1 MALASILVVD
11 HDAVTRAE
19 TRAML
24 ELAGYAVIG
33 AAGGRQ
39 ALQRVVTS
47 NPDLA
52 ITAILMPDGDGI
64 EFTCAMRHERPN
76 LIVIAVSA
84 HRFLRGLDLFELV
97 TKLGAKAVLTQ
108 PLQQDVLLAA
118 VSRLTN
124 VSEG

>member
-11 HDAVTRAE
+11 HDAVMRAE

-24 ELAGYAVIG
+24 ELAGYVVTE
-33 AAGGRQ
+33 AANGRQ
-39 ALQRVVTS
+39 ALQRVATS
-47 NPDLA
+47 NPDLVV
-52 ITAILMPDGDGI
+52 TAILMPDGDGI
-64 EFTCAMRHERPN
+64 EFTCAMRDARPTV
-76 LIVIAVSA
+76 IVIAVSA

-108 PLQQDVLLAA
+108 PLQPDVLLATI
-118 VSRLTN
+118 SRLTS

>member
-24 ELAGYAVIG
+24 QLAGYAVIE

-39 ALQRVVTS
+39 ALQRVAVS
-47 NPDLA
+47 NPDLVV
-52 ITAILMPDGDGI
+52 TAILMPDGDGI
-64 EFTCAMRHERPN
+64 EFTCAMRHERPD